1 MHFFLYVINFI
12 VFLILLKVLHWLKNN
27 LDYEMIYYAVIL
39 TIPFNLIL
47 FCSTYQDIYKV
58 LPVLI
63 IFSGILILTLPPL
76 LLKLS
81 IHNINY
87 KTPIPKALSIICLLV
102 SSAIIFFLLACM
114 LFGYLFRDLSI

>member
-58 LPVLI
+58 LPVL
-63 IFSGILILTLPPL
+63 F
-76 LLKLS
+76 LKRFQ
-81 IHNINY
+81 
-87 KTPIPKALSIICLLV
+87 
-102 SSAIIFFLLACM
+102 SSVF
-114 LFGYLFRDLSI
+114 